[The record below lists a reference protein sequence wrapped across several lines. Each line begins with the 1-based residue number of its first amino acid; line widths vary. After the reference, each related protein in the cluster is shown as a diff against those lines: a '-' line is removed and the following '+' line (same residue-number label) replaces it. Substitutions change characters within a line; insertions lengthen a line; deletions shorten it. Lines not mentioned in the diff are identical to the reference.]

1 MMKPCKEEKRGLKKG
16 LNKFNL
22 LLIFFLFSQSLF
34 PQIPINGFCKYN
46 CFQTDSGFTNLLMVN
61 FNGDYYSDFVLW
73 NSAKKEVVILKGE
86 KQGVFAEGKL
96 FSIPIEISFI
106 QPLNSKPGSGCF
118 FSSRRKMKAG
128 IYEFKTTGRPS
139 LLKSIEFDSY
149 PDYLS
154 VANVD
159 VEGKNEILVSG
170 GAFKGLSIIYQI
182 ENGLTEEKIVDGTSF
197 SQAVLSDLSND
208 GSPDIAAYDVIKHQF
223 TFFYNDSRGEFR
235 NTRSIQFPERIS
247 GLKSFD
253 INLDS
258 YDDLVFASGKS
269 INIWYGDFRSSYEN
283 TNRIETR
290 FTPDKYIIGDFNK
303 DGKIDLAYLNY
314 EQSLISVL
322 FGKNEFEFYPEMVY
336 LQSDGL
342 SDIIPYYSRFVNG
355 IAALSREGCV
365 HTITNLS
372 SFAEVVDISIGAKPG
387 ALSFFDNESN
397 GITDF
402 CFIDEHDKKIKFVIR
417 NNAGVPANFYS
428 FQLYENHDKIISEN
442 LGTGLKNYVCYSLG
456 KKLIEVVKAN
466 FSDGSL
472 KKTALYSPGS
482 IKDLKLVR
490 KNENEYF
497 IYIAYTVKNSLN
509 LGTFSYRDLKF
520 SFSEQTVDTGQV
532 YDVTIG
538 TTNGDLTLYYWY
550 DEGSNISLAKK
561 KISATVKKVAIVP
574 LTDSLKIISFV
585 GDLLNVEKDVLISF
599 FSTAV
604 TDYAMITTDTF
615 SSLVE
620 RGENTGEFRIT
631 SKNDLFFGETRFNG
645 LKKLSVY
652 LPREKTVNRLEF
664 IYKGRNVA
672 STEIAEGLAARS
684 YFIKNMTSKN
694 YHIVYSNTEKMCIT
708 IKPIRE

>member
-1 MMKPCKEEKRGLKKG
+1 MKPCREEKHGLKKG
-16 LNKFNL
+16 LNKFKL

-34 PQIPINGFCKYN
+34 PQIPVNGFCKYN

-73 NSAKKEVVILKGE
+73 NSAKKSVVILKGE

-96 FSIPIEISFI
+96 FSVPIEISSI
-106 QPLNSKPGSGCF
+106 QTLNSKPGSDCF

-154 VANVD
+154 IANVD
-159 VEGKNEILVSG
+159 GKGKNEILVSG
-170 GAFKGLSIIYQI
+170 GAFKGLSIIYQGEDGLI
-182 ENGLTEEKIVDGTSF
+182 EERIVDGTSF
-197 SQAVLSDLSND
+197 SHAVLSDLSND
-208 GSPDIAAYDVIKHQF
+208 GSPDIAAYDVIKRQF

-290 FTPDKYIIGDFNK
+290 FTPDKYILGDFNK

-336 LQSDGL
+336 LRSNGL
-342 SDIIPYYSRFVNG
+342 TDIIPYYSRFVNG
-355 IAALSREGCV
+355 IAALSREGCI

-402 CFIDEHDKKIKFVIR
+402 CFIDEYDKKIKFVIR
-417 NNAGVPANFYS
+417 NSAGVPANFYS
-428 FQLYENHDKIISEN
+428 FQLYENQDKIISEN
-442 LGTGLKNYVCYSLG
+442 LSAGLKNYVCYSLG

-466 FSDGSL
+466 FSDDSL
-472 KKTALYSPGS
+472 KKTALYSPGP

-490 KNENEYF
+490 KNDNEYF
-497 IYIAYTVKNSLN
+497 IYIAYTIKNILN
-509 LGTFSYRDLKF
+509 LGTFNYKDRKF

-532 YDVTIG
+532 YDVSIG
-538 TTNGDLTLYYWY
+538 TTDGDLTLYYWY
-550 DEGSNISLAKK
+550 NEGSNISLIKK
-561 KISATVKKVAIVP
+561 KISAAVEKVATIP
-574 LTDSLKIISFV
+574 LTDSLKIV
-585 GDLLNVEKDVLISF
+585 TYEGDLLNVEKDVLISF

-615 SSLVE
+615 SSPVE

-652 LPREKTVNRLEF
+652 LLGKKSVNKLEF
-664 IYKGRNVA
+664 INKGRNVA

-684 YFIKNMTSKN
+684 YFIKNMSSKN
-694 YHIVYSNTEKMCIT
+694 YHVVYSDGEKICIT
-708 IKPIRE
+708 IKPIKE